1 MWCVCMLHVW
11 NCVIDFCGTK
21 QINRSGHLAWI
32 WGWHTLFFCNPISVL
47 CVGSSRKCTLS
58 MLEHFR
64 LRRVIVVFIRVN
76 FQYFGCELVCFV
88 MRIDFCVLWVCS
100 EEYSLEN
107 TTVQFAFQFSTDLDW
122 CGDGEGKENERPTS
136 QCALRYASYA
146 GSGVTGLEK
155 MELYVVNTE

>member
-1 MWCVCMLHVW
+1 MLHVW

-32 WGWHTLFFCNPISVL
+32 WGWHTLFFVIQFRYCVLAAVVNALWVCFNTFVYEDLSLFLFAWIFNILGVNL
-47 CVGSSRKCTLS
+47 CVLWCGS
-58 MLEHFR
+58 
-64 LRRVIVVFIRVN
+64 I
-76 FQYFGCELVCFV
+76 
-88 MRIDFCVLWVCS
+88 FCVLWVCS